1 MEYNKWKADDT
12 REGLGATGYRLVYRI
27 EDKLFS
33 LEAIDH
39 ILATAE
45 STVLASNENSLF
57 ADISKIDYTEK
68 GIINTDVRG
77 QGYYYFSDRDI
88 AEDYM
93 KAFVYKSAEHN
104 NKALRL
110 KAGYFELYRVYGVSK
125 HNTRGD
131 EGFVMDEMMYD
142 PEPIISFK
150 AEDVY
155 NAVHS

>member
-12 REGLGATGYRLVYRI
+12 GAIGYRLVYRI

-39 ILATAE
+39 ILSLTE
-45 STVLASNENSLF
+45 STVLATTENAIAKL
-57 ADISKIDYTEK
+57 DYTEK
-68 GIINTDVRG
+68 GIINTDIRG

-93 KAFVYKSAEHN
+93 KVFIYKSAERY
-104 NKALRL
+104 KL
-110 KAGYFELYRVYGVSK
+110 KSGYFELYRVYGVSR
-125 HNTRGD
+125 HNARGA
-131 EGFVMDEMMYD
+131 EGFVMDEMMYE
-142 PEPIISFK
+142 PEPIVSFK

-155 NAVHS
+155 KAVHN